1 MFEKEGVFQQNLQ
14 KTEEISSVPDGD
26 LFKKCAV
33 ALEGV
38 EDTTNGDAD
47 SVVGIPAAC
56 SCPKSLAFS
65 LPRNLP
71 MRKSALACTNA
82 AGS

>member
-14 KTEEISSVPDGD
+14 KTEEISSVPDRD

-38 EDTTNGDAD
+38 EDTTNGDA
-47 SVVGIPAAC
+47 
-56 SCPKSLAFS
+56 
-65 LPRNLP
+65 P
-71 MRKSALACTNA
+71 MVAVARKC
-82 AGS
+82 